1 MKKIKLQI
9 VSIVS
14 LLFFL
19 AGCTNDGIDPITA
32 VDPGPDEASPEIT
45 ISYPQEGT
53 TLKVLEE
60 VTSIDIKFKVTD
72 DIEIANIDVAVD
84 GNSIAAMDNFT
95 DYRIVSESVAFN
107 NVTNGDHQLTV
118 TATDIDGKVSTTT
131 VNFSKEPPYVAKYD
145 SEALYM
151 PFDGDYTDLV
161 NLRTADVVGSPSF
174 SSNAQLGS
182 ASYQGNADSYLEY
195 EIPESV
201 NYGSNF
207 SAAFWYKV
215 NASPDRAGLLV
226 AGDPSAGES
235 RTQGFRLFREGSAT
249 EQQIKLNVGTGSGE
263 VWNDGAKID
272 ATAGEW
278 VHIAFT
284 VDDQQT
290 VIYING
296 IAANTGNMGGNTIDW
311 SGIEDVTI
319 GSGGASFSYWGH
331 AADQS
336 NIDELRLF
344 NKTLTE
350 TDVQNMIKDS
360 FVTLH
365 LPMDGS
371 YEDLVSNRAINTVGN
386 PGFAG
391 MAKVGSDAYAGAEG
405 SYLTFAN
412 DGLKSQEFSAT
423 FWYNAKTDAARAGIL
438 TVGPEDPNNPDAQN
452 LRTSG
457 FRLFREGNETEQRF
471 KLNVGTGD
479 SDSWND
485 GGVIDPST
493 SDWVHIA
500 MTISTTET
508 KIYINGA
515 LVNTG
520 TLPAP
525 ISWADTDIVS
535 VMSGAPR
542 FTEWGHLAD
551 TSIMDNLRF
560 YNKALSA
567 DEIAAMAN

>member
-84 GNSIAAMDNFT
+84 GNSIAAMDSFT

-161 NLRTADVVGSPSF
+161 NLRTADVVGSPSL

-296 IAANTGNMGGNTIDW
+296 IAVNTGNMGGNTIDW

-350 TDVQNMIKDS
+350 TDVQNMINDS

-371 YEDLVSNRAINTVGN
+371 YEDLVSNRAINTVGT

-412 DGLKSQEFSAT
+412 DGLKSHEFSAT
-423 FWYNAKTDAARAGIL
+423 FWYNAKTDASRAGIL

-471 KLNVGTGD
+471 KLNVGTGA

-493 SDWVHIA
+493 GDWIHIA

-551 TSIMDNLRF
+551 TSIMDDLRF